1 MKNLTFLILI
11 FLVQVSLF
19 SQTQGGATSPVITIL
34 GDNPVTI
41 TQNDTYTDAGATAT
55 DDVDGDITGL
65 ITVTGGVMTTIAGTY
80 SVTYSVTDAAG
91 NTAIA
96 TRTVNVVESIEVP
109 TVSIAVSSASI
120 SEGETF
126 TVSASIDAATSSDIV
141 IGLASSGTAQY
152 NLDFTSNVA
161 TRISTIA
168 GGNGQGGNN
177 NQLSYPR
184 GLFVDAAGTV
194 FIADDPWNG
203 RIQKWTAGAT
213 EGTTIISNLNDPTD
227 VALDAEGN
235 IYVVEAN
242 NHRVVKYA
250 SDGTGGDVVA
260 GGNGQG
266 SDLDKLWNP
275 RAIFID
281 KANNLYIA
289 DTENSRIVKWV
300 SGAIEGEIVA
310 GGNGWNGALNQ
321 LGRPTSVF
329 VDALGN
335 IYVTDSW
342 SSRIMKWAPGAI
354 QGEIAVPDQNNGN
367 FIDISVD
374 ASGAIYVL
382 DMQNNS
388 VKKFLPGAT
397 TGVSVAGGTR
407 GSNAN
412 QLTDPQGL
420 FVDGVGNIYIS
431 DTENRRVQKYDVTP
445 QIVITAGETQGS
457 LLFSGKRDTSDEE
470 DETIV
475 LNATVGSNAT
485 LASTDPL
492 TLSLLDI
499 NPPPSVVFTFSEE
512 KIKEVSSTDVT
523 LTARLSSIS
532 GKEVVIDF
540 TLGGTAVLDTDYT
553 LSSQRITIPAG
564 AITGTLTVSTAT
576 IPADGLVE
584 VLDTIIFTVS
594 EITNATAP
602 VYEATLYLES
612 IEAPTVSLATSATS
626 ISEGETF
633 TVTANIEA
641 ATSTDVV
648 IDLTSSGTAKYN
660 VDFTSDVAT
669 RISTIAG
676 GNGQGGDNNQLNYPR
691 GLFVDAAGTTFIADQ
706 WEGRIQKWELG
717 ATEGTTIINNLREPT
732 DVALDALGN
741 IYVVEKDNHKVVKY
755 AADGSNGQI
764 VAGGNGDGS
773 NVNQLSQP
781 QGIFIDNDN
790 NLYIA
795 DSNNSRIM
803 KWAPDATE
811 GEVVAGGNGEGDA
824 LNQFYR
830 PMSVYVDN
838 QENIYVV
845 DEWRSRIMK
854 WAPGAIQG
862 EIAVP
867 DQNNGNFRDISVDAS
882 GAIYVLDMDNNS
894 VKKFLPGAASG
905 SVVAGGTSG
914 SNENQLRRPLGL
926 FIDSVGNM
934 YVSDSD
940 NRRVQKYDS
949 TPQIVIAAGETSG
962 SLLFSG
968 LRDTSNEEEE
978 TIVLNTT
985 VGNNATLASTDPL
998 TLSLLDINDPP
1009 TVAFAFSDETIKE
1022 ASTTDVKL
1030 TATLSSISGI
1040 EVVIDFTLDGTA
1052 VLDTDYTLSSQR
1064 ITIPAGSNKGELM
1077 VSTATIEEDGEVE
1090 VLDTIIFTVSE
1101 ITNATAPVNEATL
1114 YLESIEKPTV
1124 SVATSATSVS
1134 EGETFTVTA
1143 NLEAATSTDVVIDLP
1158 SSGTAKYNV
1167 DFTSDVATRISTVAG
1182 GNGEGSDPNQ
1192 LRYPRGLFVDAAG
1205 TIFIADPQERR
1216 IQKWELGA
1224 TEGITIISNLNNPV
1238 DVALDASGNI
1248 YVVEEN
1254 DHRVV
1259 KYAADGSGGQIV
1271 AGGNGNGSD
1280 VNQLSQPQGIFIDN
1294 DNNLYIADRENSRIM
1309 KWAPDATEGE
1319 VVAGGNGEGDA
1330 SNQLNRPRSVYVDN
1344 LDNIYVVDEWRT
1356 RIMKWAPGAIQGEI
1370 AVPDQNNGNFS
1381 DISVDASGAIYVLD
1395 GNNHSIK
1402 KFLPGA
1408 ASGSVVAGGTRGSN
1422 ENQLNEPRGLFVDS
1436 VGNMYVS
1443 DSNNR
1448 RVQKYEVTPQ
1458 IVIAAGKTS
1467 GSLLFS
1473 VLEDTKDEVEELITL
1488 TAIQSENALLDEAE
1502 SVLEI
1507 SLVNTTLPPTVEL
1520 EFNQDKITET
1530 SSTDVIL
1537 TATLSSISGKEVV
1550 IDFTLGGTAN
1560 LLADYTVSSQSITI
1574 PAGTSKGEL
1583 TVSTATIPA
1592 DGVVEVLDTIVF
1604 TVSEITNATA
1614 PVDEVTLYLESNENP
1629 QVSLSVSKET
1639 IAEHETFNVI
1649 ATLDAPTSK
1658 EVVIALESIGTAE
1671 YNLDFIRN
1679 SAIEIKTVAGG
1690 NGYGSNNN
1698 QVARPQGT
1706 FVDNL
1711 GNLYIVDNANGR
1723 IQKWLSGAKE
1733 GQTVL
1738 TDLWDPRDVFV
1749 DSDNFMYWLD
1759 GDGRSVWKI
1768 AANDSNLNN
1777 RVNVAG
1783 EGYNLGEA
1791 PNQLSGA
1798 QSFIVDSEGNIYVAD
1813 TQNHR
1818 IMKWAP
1824 DATEGEVVAG
1834 GKGGGNALN
1843 QLHYPRAVAL
1853 DLEGNVLV
1861 LDSNNRRV
1869 QKWTS
1874 GATEGETIITYNTDS
1889 TDEYPLDMQLDAKGN
1904 ILVLLDGYNYNT
1916 NENYYQIKS
1925 YNSNSYEPTT
1935 IIDANGGSEIAEL
1948 NSPER
1953 ITIDA
1958 LGNIY
1963 VSDVGNRRIQKFELS
1978 LQVKVKPGD
1987 TEGTL
1992 SVAGVEDELNEEGT
2006 ELIQLKSTQASNADL
2021 ADIYQLEVNLLDNTK
2036 TMVLRESPF
2045 LGLSEGA
2052 VSWGDYDKDGDQDV
2066 AVMGKS
2072 GSLGAVTKLYKNN
2085 NGVFEDTQQNL
2096 INLFGGDITWVDL
2109 NKDGYIDIVVSGY
2122 DGNARTPVT
2131 KVYLNEFFGSENV
2144 FIEPEEGYELPQLF
2158 STKMA
2163 WGDLDNDGDID
2174 LAIAGQD
2181 ADNAF
2186 VFDVY
2191 FKEDSTNNYVKDTDF
2206 SNQHQ
2211 GFINGDLKIVDVDLD
2226 GDNDIVYSGE
2236 NDNGDAVGGTIYNSY
2251 IKDENNYYDYSNSDL
2266 RLKNSAIEVAK
2277 LTAETNTVSVIS
2289 SGVNESGELQLSG
2302 IYGNF
2307 PILKKGDI
2315 SVADFDN
2322 DGKNDILFT
2331 GEDELGVP
2339 TTKLFKQTSAGTFK
2353 DSEIVLKGL
2362 RASTANWVDY
2372 DTDGDL
2378 DLFLTGIG
2386 EAGSETLLYETEIAN
2401 KKNSAPEKI
2410 TGLEAV
2416 DLGNGNVRF
2425 QWDLP
2430 EDDYSTNLGYVLRLG
2445 TTPGG
2450 TELSNTESD
2459 LETGDRLIT
2468 KAPPIYTNFYE
2479 IQLDPGNY
2487 YWSVQAVD
2495 TGLEGGVFSDEDVFQ
2510 LVYEWKILNQGGIV
2524 DRTVN
2529 GVSDPV
2535 LKLADIDNDNDLDV
2549 IFSSKSGNN
2558 TQLLKYDGTK
2568 LILDNQNPLSNT
2580 YNVTNTEVS
2589 DINGDGIADILVN
2602 TVNNSN
2608 SDLTIYLSNNENI
2621 EIPTGNYSSQRVG
2634 DGLFNAKA
2642 RIVDLNNDG
2651 KAEIF
2656 LAGMSSNSINA
2667 EPKLY
2672 VYEYNN
2678 NSFAINDVSSQIAS
2692 LQNASYDLGDYDNDQ
2707 DIDFIISGWSFG
2719 SGYQSYIYENITELG
2734 GEFTLN
2740 QTSNNLVAVQN
2751 GTTNFIDFDGDG
2763 DLDALFTGESREGDV
2778 FEIYINTLR
2787 NGSAT
2792 FSRLPNDL
2800 APMREGKIDLG
2811 DFNGDGYADLLYS
2824 GTFQGDGDET
2834 KLNEYD
2840 PITKQYVDSAFDVS
2854 DIIKAEVEFGDLDG
2868 DGDLDFVIAGKKT
2881 EDEDNQFGNSNNQ
2894 NIFRTYLNVRNQ
2906 SARVLENSNGNKRPK
2921 YAGKNTAKYVQKESF
2936 TVNTPPDAPILKDIK
2951 FLSEID
2957 NSAEIPVEFEWN
2969 AATDDH
2975 TPSEGLTYAI
2985 KIGTTPGGEEIM
2997 SSNSN
3002 SNGIKKDAEKGNVE
3016 HNLKWKL
3023 SLPEGTY
3030 YYSVQA
3036 VDASYSGSAFTAPVQ
3051 FKVTASGID
3060 SDTDSDGIE
3069 NSLDLCPNTPAGA
3082 AVDTNGCEVNAILGD
3097 ANGNTEVTT
3106 QDLVVAIN
3114 YILGKNP
3121 IPFVFK
3127 ATDVNNDESIDVIDI
3142 VGIVD
3147 LILNADLQSKTKE
3160 DSYYSNTPIGDA
3172 IFSWEGNDLY
3182 VSSENAIAGMQL
3194 VFDNDFTFKLSDEL
3208 VDFSY
3213 KNFTSN
3219 DDNSLIIYS
3228 FNETAIRSGKIKLL
3242 TKFHNNPVVLD
3253 ANKSAVAALK
3263 GLTLNALFKPNVS
3276 DQLEILTLGPNP
3288 SNGQMNLFYNLT
3300 QEVDELLLKVYNL
3313 NGSQVWSS
3321 KKIKNVLGK
3330 QKTFIDI
3337 SFLSQGVYFM
3347 RIEKYNNKTILDSE
3361 VKRLIIKK

>member
-1 MKNLTFLILI
+1 
-11 FLVQVSLF
+11 
-19 SQTQGGATSPVITIL
+19 
-34 GDNPVTI
+34 
-41 TQNDTYTDAGATAT
+41 
-55 DDVDGDITGL
+55 
-65 ITVTGGVMTTIAGTY
+65 
-80 SVTYSVTDAAG
+80 
-91 NTAIA
+91 
-96 TRTVNVVESIEVP
+96 
-109 TVSIAVSSASI
+109 
-120 SEGETF
+120 
-126 TVSASIDAATSSDIV
+126 
-141 IGLASSGTAQY
+141 
-152 NLDFTSNVA
+152 
-161 TRISTIA
+161 
-168 GGNGQGGNN
+168 
-177 NQLSYPR
+177 
-184 GLFVDAAGTV
+184 
-194 FIADDPWNG
+194 
-203 RIQKWTAGAT
+203 
-213 EGTTIISNLNDPTD
+213 
-227 VALDAEGN
+227 
-235 IYVVEAN
+235 
-242 NHRVVKYA
+242 
-250 SDGTGGDVVA
+250 
-260 GGNGQG
+260 
-266 SDLDKLWNP
+266 
-275 RAIFID
+275 
-281 KANNLYIA
+281 
-289 DTENSRIVKWV
+289 
-300 SGAIEGEIVA
+300 
-310 GGNGWNGALNQ
+310 
-321 LGRPTSVF
+321 
-329 VDALGN
+329 
-335 IYVTDSW
+335 
-342 SSRIMKWAPGAI
+342 MKWAPGAI
-354 QGEIAVPDQNNGN
+354 QGEIAVPDH
-367 FIDISVD
+367 
-374 ASGAIYVL
+374 
-382 DMQNNS
+382 
-388 VKKFLPGAT
+388 
-397 TGVSVAGGTR
+397 
-407 GSNAN
+407 
-412 QLTDPQGL
+412 
-420 FVDGVGNIYIS
+420 
-431 DTENRRVQKYDVTP
+431 
-445 QIVITAGETQGS
+445 QGS
-457 LLFSGKRDTSDEE
+457 YF
-470 DETIV
+470 
-475 LNATVGSNAT
+475 A
-485 LASTDPL
+485 
-492 TLSLLDI
+492 
-499 NPPPSVVFTFSEE
+499 
-512 KIKEVSSTDVT
+512 DV
-523 LTARLSSIS
+523 
-532 GKEVVIDF
+532 
-540 TLGGTAVLDTDYT
+540 
-553 LSSQRITIPAG
+553 
-564 AITGTLTVSTAT
+564 
-576 IPADGLVE
+576 
-584 VLDTIIFTVS
+584 
-594 EITNATAP
+594 
-602 VYEATLYLES
+602 
-612 IEAPTVSLATSATS
+612 
-626 ISEGETF
+626 
-633 TVTANIEA
+633 
-641 ATSTDVV
+641 
-648 IDLTSSGTAKYN
+648 
-660 VDFTSDVAT
+660 
-669 RISTIAG
+669 
-676 GNGQGGDNNQLNYPR
+676 
-691 GLFVDAAGTTFIADQ
+691 
-706 WEGRIQKWELG
+706 
-717 ATEGTTIINNLREPT
+717 
-732 DVALDALGN
+732 
-741 IYVVEKDNHKVVKY
+741 
-755 AADGSNGQI
+755 
-764 VAGGNGDGS
+764 
-773 NVNQLSQP
+773 
-781 QGIFIDNDN
+781 
-790 NLYIA
+790 
-795 DSNNSRIM
+795 
-803 KWAPDATE
+803 
-811 GEVVAGGNGEGDA
+811 
-824 LNQFYR
+824 
-830 PMSVYVDN
+830 
-838 QENIYVV
+838 
-845 DEWRSRIMK
+845 
-854 WAPGAIQG
+854 
-862 EIAVP
+862 
-867 DQNNGNFRDISVDAS
+867 
-882 GAIYVLDMDNNS
+882 
-894 VKKFLPGAASG
+894 
-905 SVVAGGTSG
+905 
-914 SNENQLRRPLGL
+914 
-926 FIDSVGNM
+926 
-934 YVSDSD
+934 
-940 NRRVQKYDS
+940 
-949 TPQIVIAAGETSG
+949 
-962 SLLFSG
+962 
-968 LRDTSNEEEE
+968 
-978 TIVLNTT
+978 
-985 VGNNATLASTDPL
+985 
-998 TLSLLDINDPP
+998 
-1009 TVAFAFSDETIKE
+1009 
-1022 ASTTDVKL
+1022 
-1030 TATLSSISGI
+1030 
-1040 EVVIDFTLDGTA
+1040 
-1052 VLDTDYTLSSQR
+1052 
-1064 ITIPAGSNKGELM
+1064 
-1077 VSTATIEEDGEVE
+1077 
-1090 VLDTIIFTVSE
+1090 
-1101 ITNATAPVNEATL
+1101 
-1114 YLESIEKPTV
+1114 
-1124 SVATSATSVS
+1124 
-1134 EGETFTVTA
+1134 
-1143 NLEAATSTDVVIDLP
+1143 
-1158 SSGTAKYNV
+1158 
-1167 DFTSDVATRISTVAG
+1167 
-1182 GNGEGSDPNQ
+1182 
-1192 LRYPRGLFVDAAG
+1192 
-1205 TIFIADPQERR
+1205 
-1216 IQKWELGA
+1216 
-1224 TEGITIISNLNNPV
+1224 
-1238 DVALDASGNI
+1238 
-1248 YVVEEN
+1248 
-1254 DHRVV
+1254 
-1259 KYAADGSGGQIV
+1259 
-1271 AGGNGNGSD
+1271 
-1280 VNQLSQPQGIFIDN
+1280 
-1294 DNNLYIADRENSRIM
+1294 
-1309 KWAPDATEGE
+1309 
-1319 VVAGGNGEGDA
+1319 
-1330 SNQLNRPRSVYVDN
+1330 
-1344 LDNIYVVDEWRT
+1344 
-1356 RIMKWAPGAIQGEI
+1356 
-1370 AVPDQNNGNFS
+1370 
-1381 DISVDASGAIYVLD
+1381 SVDASGAIYVLD
-1395 GNNHSIK
+1395 GNKHSIK

-1408 ASGSVVAGGTRGSN
+1408 ASGSVVAGGTKGSN
-1422 ENQLNEPRGLFVDS
+1422 DNQLNEPQGLFVDS

-1448 RVQKYEVTPQ
+1448 RVQKYVVTPQ
-1458 IVIAAGKTS
+1458 IVIAAGETS

-1488 TAIQSENALLDEAE
+1488 TATQSENALLNDDE

-1550 IDFTLGGTAN
+1550 IDFSLGGTAN

-1574 PAGTSKGEL
+1574 PAGASKGEL
-1583 TVSTATIPA
+1583 TISTATIPA
-1592 DGVVEVLDTIVF
+1592 DDLVEILDTIVF

-1639 IAEHETFNVI
+1639 IAEHETFNLI

-1658 EVVIALESIGTAE
+1658 EVVIGLESIGTAE

-1711 GNLYIVDNANGR
+1711 GNLYIADNANGR
-1723 IQKWLSGAKE
+1723 IQKWLPGAKE

-1791 PNQLSGA
+1791 PNQLSSA
-1798 QSFIVDSEGNIYVAD
+1798 QSFIVDSEGNIYVTD
-1813 TQNHR
+1813 SGNNR

-1834 GKGGGNALN
+1834 GNGYGQELN
-1843 QLHYPRAVAL
+1843 QLSDPRAVAL

-1874 GATEGETIITYNTDS
+1874 GAIEGETIITFTNDYAN
-1889 TDEYPLDMQLDAKGN
+1889 EYALDMQVDANGN
-1904 ILVLLDGYNYNT
+1904 ILVLLDVYDYNINDD
-1916 NENYYQIKS
+1916 YYQLKS

-1935 IIDANGGSEIAEL
+1935 IIDANRGSEIAEL
-1948 NSPER
+1948 NSPSR
-1953 ITIDA
+1953 FTIDA

-1963 VSDVGNRRIQKFELS
+1963 VSDIGNRRIQKYELS

-2144 FIEPEEGYELPQLF
+2144 FIEPQEGYVLPQLF

-2174 LAIAGQD
+2174 LAIAGQN
-2181 ADNAF
+2181 ADNDF

-2236 NDNGDAVGGTIYNSY
+2236 NDNGNAVGGTIYNSY
-2251 IKDENNYYDYSNSDL
+2251 IKDENNYYDYWNSDL

-2307 PILKKGDI
+2307 PILKNGDI

-2322 DGKNDILFT
+2322 DGKNDILFI

-2339 TTKLFKQTSAGTFK
+2339 TTKLFKQTNDAFNGMMGSNFK
-2353 DSEIVLKGL
+2353 DSEIELKGL

-2372 DTDGDL
+2372 DMDGDL

-2459 LETGDRLIT
+2459 LETGERLIT

-2495 TGLEGGVFSDEDVFQ
+2495 TGLEGGVFSDEDAFQ

-2529 GVSDPV
+2529 GVSEPIV
-2535 LKLADIDNDNDLDV
+2535 KLADIDNDNDLDV
-2549 IFSSKSGNN
+2549 IFSSKSDYNG
-2558 TQLLKYDGTK
+2558 TRLLKFDGTK
-2568 LILDNQNPLSNT
+2568 LVRDNNNPLSGIN
-2580 YNVTNTEVS
+2580 NVTNTEVS

-2621 EIPTGNYSSQRVG
+2621 EISTGNYSSQRVG

-2763 DLDALFTGESREGDV
+2763 DLDAIFSGESRDGDV
-2778 FEIYINTLR
+2778 FEIYINILT
-2787 NGSAT
+2787 NGSST
-2792 FSRLPNDL
+2792 FSRLPNSL
-2800 APMREGKIDLG
+2800 SPMREGKIDLG

-2824 GTFQGDGDET
+2824 GTFQGTGDVT

-2840 PITKQYVDSAFDVS
+2840 PVTKQYVDSAFDVS

-2868 DGDLDFVIAGKKT
+2868 DGDLDFVIAGKNNDT
-2881 EDEDNQFGNSNNQ
+2881 NQNQ
-2894 NIFRTYLNVRNQ
+2894 NENIFRTYLNVRNQ
-2906 SARVLENSNGNKRPK
+2906 SAEVLESSTSNKRPK
-2921 YAGKNTAKYVQKESF
+2921 YEGKNAASYLQRESF
-2936 TVNTPPDAPILKDIK
+2936 TVNNPPTAPVLKDVK
-2951 FLSEID
+2951 VLSDTE
-2957 NSAEIPVEFEWN
+2957 NSLEIPVEFEWN

-2985 KIGTTPGGEEIM
+2985 KIGITPGGEEIM

-3002 SNGIKKDAEKGNVE
+3002 INGVKKDAEKGNVE

-3030 YYSVQA
+3030 YYAVQS
-3036 VDASYSGSAFTAPVQ
+3036 VDASYSGSAFTEPVQ
-3051 FKVTASGID
+3051 FKVTSTGID
-3060 SDTDSDGIE
+3060 SDTDSDGVE
-3069 NSLDLCPNTPAGA
+3069 NSLDQCPNTPAGA
-3082 AVDTNGCEVNAILGD
+3082 AVDTNGCEVDAILGD

-3121 IPFVFK
+3121 IPFVFQ

-3147 LILNADLQSKTKE
+3147 LILNADLRPKTEK
-3160 DSYYSNTPIGDA
+3160 DSYYSNIPIGDA

-3182 VSSENAIAGMQL
+3182 VNSENAIAGMQL
-3194 VFDNDFTFKLSDEL
+3194 VFDKDFTFKLSEEL

-3213 KNFTSN
+3213 KDFISN
-3219 DDNSLIIYS
+3219 DDNSLIIYN
-3228 FNETAIRSGKIKLL
+3228 FNEVTIRSGKIKLL
-3242 TKFHNNPVVLD
+3242 TKFENKPVVLD
-3253 ANKSAVAALK
+3253 ANKSAVSALK

-3288 SNGQMNLFYNLT
+3288 SNGQMNLIHNLT
-3300 QEVDELLLKVYNL
+3300 KEIDEISLKVYSL
-3313 NGSQVWSS
+3313 NGSEVWSS
-3321 KKIKNVLGK
+3321 KKIKNISGK

-3347 RIEKYNNKTILDSE
+3347 RIEKYNNKAILDSE
-3361 VKRLIIKK
+3361 VKRLIINK